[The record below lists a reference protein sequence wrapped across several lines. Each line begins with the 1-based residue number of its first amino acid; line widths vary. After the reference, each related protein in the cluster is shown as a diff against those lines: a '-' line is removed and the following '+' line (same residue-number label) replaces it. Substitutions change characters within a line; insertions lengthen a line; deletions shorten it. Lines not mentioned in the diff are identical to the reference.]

1 MFSWSRGSN
10 VLALLPYFYAKIC
23 IPFSIVAHPESFS
36 SKTYLDGLR
45 ADARFGSSVLYSL
58 FREPVVRRLAE
69 QGFDEATAAY
79 SFRLAVSDMGRMAL
93 DDVAVDA
100 PVEALLLQ
108 LSTAHADGLTSRS
121 SATSASEPLVEEEVL
136 RSTRQKAVVWS
147 AIARLD
153 ADCRQ
158 HLLAEPRHAQ
168 GPCFEALQESLRS
181 SDVPADALT
190 AALSDAEGFSLWQ
203 YTEEQERIWQ
213 KSSPA
218 ELPSEGSPRSLW
230 RWAVFALIGVVAAY
244 AAYHIFFRP
253 KTLAELYAG
262 NFKPPRSLMADW
274 EQRHY
279 GEKIAVTPPTE
290 DCLLFLQ
297 KADVFYQ
304 AGDYARAIDPLL
316 LVVLD
321 TASTCHSDAWLYLGL
336 IHLHLKDPISAIQCL
351 TKIEDLE
358 RFGEDIYWYQ
368 VMAYLQIAQSSPH
381 QRERIAKA
389 IELAIPNLHSPKR
402 RAQAEVLLENLS
414 R

>member
-10 VLALLPYFYAKIC
+10 VLALLSYFYAKIC
-23 IPFSIVAHPESFS
+23 ISFSIVAHSESFS

-58 FREPVVRRLAE
+58 FREPVVRRLTAR
-69 QGFDEATAAY
+69 GFDEATGAY
-79 SFRLAVSDMGRMAL
+79 SFRLAVSDMGRMARDNVAL
-93 DDVAVDA
+93 DT
-100 PVEALLLQ
+100 PVEVLLLQ
-108 LSTAHADGLTSRS
+108 LSAAHADRLTSRP
-121 SATSASEPLVEEEVL
+121 SATSDFEPPVEEETL
-136 RSTRQKAVVWS
+136 HSTRQKAVVWS
-147 AIARLD
+147 AVAQLD

-158 HLLAEPRHAQ
+158 HLLAEPHRTQ
-168 GPCFEALQESLRS
+168 GPCLEALRESLRS
-181 SDVPADALT
+181 SDVPADALA
-190 AALSDAEGFSLWQ
+190 AALSDAEGFRLWQ
-203 YTEEQERIWQ
+203 YTEEQEQMWQ
-213 KSSPA
+213 KSTTA
-218 ELPSEGSPRSLW
+218 ELPSEESHRNLW
-230 RWAVFALIGVVAAY
+230 RWAVFAFISVIAVY
-244 AAYHIFFRP
+244 AAYQVFFRP

-274 EQRHY
+274 EQRHRDK
-279 GEKIAVTPPTE
+279 EIAVTPPSE

-321 TASTCHSDAWLYLGL
+321 TASTCQSDAWLYLGL

-389 IELAIPNLHSPKR
+389 IELAIPNLHSPER